1 MSEHFLI
8 VSAASSENEDD
19 HLMGEP
25 ALASAPPPAPAQQ
38 QRALPP
44 PPPLQLVAPPPQLLL
59 PAAWRSSLPAEQH
72 EWVSRALFVADRAGR
87 PVLSPELQL
96 WHHPPG
102 PRLVYSQQPSFPDAF
117 FQRPFFL
124 WAPYKMWTYHLK
136 CPNCAHKLTGGG
148 LYKTVRRVLD
158 LDGWYY
164 MGTEYLECSSCTKKC
179 ASWSE
184 SIRSQLDLDHQ
195 LLFPAVLTYR
205 LSCDRKVLAQ
215 MKGRTLGNSASRLH
229 SFLVEQHTAEWMRR
243 SIHYLNTCRRLEVV
257 GVQMPP
263 LQPPP
268 QMVRV
273 PSSSWLL
280 STFVLESFTRI
291 EELKAK
297 VTSTFG
303 SILKMGS
310 TKKVTKKL
318 AGAEAGTALCMS
330 SVGNELGQVL
340 MSVLTAAEGYG
351 LRDMARGLQERYQLA
366 GMEPPQVLYVDRDC
380 CRRDGGTCATAA
392 LFPAWP
398 HLAVRLDTWHFMR
411 RLAAGVTS
419 ASHPLYPEFMRRL
432 SSCIFEWDAEDL
444 SLLETALQ
452 ADGSR
457 RTPSSKEMGRHC
469 RRRTRGAQ
477 ETERLLGEVV
487 EVFKGATDTKNVPLL
502 ERRRVEQI
510 LETQRHHIPCIQDPA
525 GVPLYT
531 RTGQLT
537 RGGVSLPVYRCARG
551 STSLH
556 SFHLHLHRFIPGS
569 SARGSF
575 FHMFLL
581 EGLTRWNEDRG
592 KAAAGAEGAGTSCY
606 SGQEQHTLHQL
617 TQHFFQSTLVE
628 SYVKPLQY
636 TGELI
641 GISYLYNQTGKVL
654 QPLPE
659 DPDELDDS
667 EEESTTYN
675 RLRLQ
680 KEQAEAARRGESLR
694 LRAPSQ
700 NKCSSC
706 EMTKT
711 MNQTDLERAVTKWKA
726 SPVSYRTPKGGG
738 RARTASKPL
747 GSALA
752 AFVSGRRSLSAVEMQ
767 AKIQKLVVP
776 KPAFPASL
784 GSALPSKPSE
794 EPSDEELI
802 RAVVDMEEYV
812 QAPLSFHPP
821 PATPSSAPQK
831 GAGVSAVLGEPTDE
845 ELLEATQEQDHA
857 LRPPAVV
864 QTAPAPSSLP
874 PPAATASP
882 GAAAPGQDELPG
894 QPSSLLRHLLPVSWR
909 AALTVEQ
916 QQWIGRMLFTR
927 DQWGR
932 PSLITDLNLWWNP
945 PQSRP
950 IYHQP
955 PASPDPFFACRLFL
969 WMPHWI
975 WRLQLTCPQPS
986 CTGSMV
992 KAGLYRTIRRVLDID
1007 GWYLMATEYLEC
1019 RRCKKK
1025 VGGWSQGLIRQLA
1038 PTYSCQFPAVLTY
1051 KLSCDQRV
1059 VTQLKSRT
1067 LGNSATQLV
1076 RGQFPPPPIMPT
1088 LPSPIWLLT
1097 VYGYDIMTRL
1107 DEYKVT
1113 KKLAG
1118 TASDTAAWV
1127 TNVGNEYGQVL
1138 ISVLTCSEGA
1148 EGLSSMAAGLMR
1160 RYRLAGVP
1168 PPQLIYVDR
1177 DCCNRDGVSK
1187 TAALFQEWGQ
1197 LVVRLDIWHL
1207 MRRFA
1212 AGVTTESHELYP
1224 AFMRQLSLCIFEV
1237 DPGDARRL
1245 TEAKRSQLEGKR
1257 GMVGLTDAEVIQKI
1271 TREEWR
1277 LHCRRRTR
1285 GAEDTAL
1292 LLQDLHQTF
1301 GGTAGR
1307 DNRDIPLLDPLRI
1320 QDIWST
1326 QRPHLS
1332 CIQDPPGVQLYTQT
1346 GRLTK
1351 GGVILPVYR
1360 CARGSTSL
1368 ESFHLHLNRF
1378 IPGTQASAK
1387 HFQVRES
1394 GHLKHALNQK
1404 SQRVLGRQ
1412 LVKDFT
1418 KPAEYTGELI
1428 GVEFLYRQ
1436 TGKVLEDVSLDP
1448 DIPDE
1453 AAAIQSLEEVDEG
1466 IEEDVEDPTVFQPD
1480 IPSTSTAARSG
1491 DPADAHRSEPSGPA
1505 APHQPDPPEAPEA
1518 PAQQSSSDSEEEIQG
1533 PDGQPGYQHVLT
1545 LAKALLEA
1553 RSLQGLSDKRVDELM
1568 VLWQRLPEPDRQT
1581 PGEAA
1586 EGAVQDSEGE
1596 EHLLSWEGESPTLS
1610 SRAELGPCNMAQRQP
1625 PGRGHLQPA
1634 LPSPPRGHAVRRD
1647 HEDSVVPHPH
1657 GLRGH

>member
-1 MSEHFLI
+1 MEHPVFRRAPNGTLLLKATAEA
-8 VSAASSENEDD
+8 STLAPRRAAGQALYRAKKPEEVDAEAWAHVSSEGGSTANATLVLSRWKVQFGQYQGKIFHWLLENDV
-19 HLMGEP
+19 GY
-25 ALASAPPPAPAQQ
+25 AIN
-38 QRALPP
+38 
-44 PPPLQLVAPPPQLLL
+44 LVASHQKEREKTGSQSPLMANKDAFTRYSSAYPDFLEAVRFHRAFEEARAKSLL
-59 PAAWRSSLPAEQH
+59 PGQEGQALVGFGDFKFETLDSLYKSVDPKQIRFVNYLRRKIPTPGTQMENAIRYTK
-72 EWVSRALFVADRAGR
+72 SRDR
-87 PVLSPELQL
+87 
-96 WHHPPG
+96 
-102 PRLVYSQQPSFPDAF
+102 
-117 FQRPFFL
+117 QRP
-124 WAPYKMWTYHLK
+124 
-136 CPNCAHKLTGGG
+136 
-148 LYKTVRRVLD
+148 
-158 LDGWYY
+158 
-164 MGTEYLECSSCTKKC
+164 
-179 ASWSE
+179 
-184 SIRSQLDLDHQ
+184 
-195 LLFPAVLTYR
+195 
-205 LSCDRKVLAQ
+205 
-215 MKGRTLGNSASRLH
+215 
-229 SFLVEQHTAEWMRR
+229 
-243 SIHYLNTCRRLEVV
+243 
-257 GVQMPP
+257 
-263 LQPPP
+263 
-268 QMVRV
+268 
-273 PSSSWLL
+273 
-280 STFVLESFTRI
+280 
-291 EELKAK
+291 
-297 VTSTFG
+297 
-303 SILKMGS
+303 
-310 TKKVTKKL
+310 
-318 AGAEAGTALCMS
+318 
-330 SVGNELGQVL
+330 
-340 MSVLTAAEGYG
+340 
-351 LRDMARGLQERYQLA
+351 
-366 GMEPPQVLYVDRDC
+366 
-380 CRRDGGTCATAA
+380 
-392 LFPAWP
+392 
-398 HLAVRLDTWHFMR
+398 
-411 RLAAGVTS
+411 
-419 ASHPLYPEFMRRL
+419 
-432 SSCIFEWDAEDL
+432 
-444 SLLETALQ
+444 
-452 ADGSR
+452 
-457 RTPSSKEMGRHC
+457 
-469 RRRTRGAQ
+469 
-477 ETERLLGEVV
+477 
-487 EVFKGATDTKNVPLL
+487 
-502 ERRRVEQI
+502 
-510 LETQRHHIPCIQDPA
+510 
-525 GVPLYT
+525 
-531 RTGQLT
+531 
-537 RGGVSLPVYRCARG
+537 
-551 STSLH
+551 
-556 SFHLHLHRFIPGS
+556 
-569 SARGSF
+569 
-575 FHMFLL
+575 
-581 EGLTRWNEDRG
+581 
-592 KAAAGAEGAGTSCY
+592 AAAA
-606 SGQEQHTLHQL
+606 
-617 TQHFFQSTLVE
+617 
-628 SYVKPLQY
+628 
-636 TGELI
+636 
-641 GISYLYNQTGKVL
+641 
-654 QPLPE
+654 
-659 DPDELDDS
+659 
-667 EEESTTYN
+667 
-675 RLRLQ
+675 
-680 KEQAEAARRGESLR
+680 
-694 LRAPSQ
+694 
-700 NKCSSC
+700 
-706 EMTKT
+706 
-711 MNQTDLERAVTKWKA
+711 
-726 SPVSYRTPKGGG
+726 

-767 AKIQKLVVP
+767 AKIKKLVVP

-784 GSALPSKPSE
+784 RSALPSKPSE

-802 RAVVDMEEYV
+802 RAVVDMEESSDV

-821 PATPSSAPQK
+821 PATRSSAPQK

-845 ELLEATQEQDHA
+845 EVLEATQEQDRA

-864 QTAPAPSSLP
+864 QPAPAPSSLP

-882 GAAAPGQDELPG
+882 GAAARGQEELLAPAFL
-894 QPSSLLRHLLPVSWR
+894 PPPPRELLPVSWR
-909 AALTVEQ
+909 AALTVDQ
-916 QQWIGRMLFTR
+916 QQWIGRVLFTR

-932 PSLITDLNLWWNP
+932 PSLIPDLSLWWNP

-969 WMPHWI
+969 WMPHRI

-1025 VGGWSQGLIRQLA
+1025 VGGWSQGIIRQLA
-1038 PTYSCQFPAVLTY
+1038 PTYSCLFPAVLTY
-1051 KLSCDQRV
+1051 KLSCDHRV

-1067 LGNSATQLV
+1067 LGNSATQLCNTLREQHSDAWMRRAIQYLGVCEQFLALCSV

-1107 DEYKVT
+1107 DEYKARITSTFGSILKIDSTKKVT

-1197 LVVRLDIWHL
+1197 LVVKLDIWHL

-1237 DPGDARRL
+1237 DSGDARRL
-1245 TEAKRSQLEGKR
+1245 TEAKRSQLEGKH
-1257 GMVGLTDAEVIQKI
+1257 GMVGLTDAEVIQRI

-1285 GAEDTAL
+1285 GAEETAL
-1292 LLQDLHQTF
+1292 LIQDLLQTF

-1307 DNRDIPLLDPLRI
+1307 DNLDIPLLDALRI

-1332 CIQDPPGVQLYTQT
+1332 CIQDPPGMQLYTQT

-1368 ESFHLHLNRF
+1368 ESFHLHRF

-1387 HFQVRES
+1387 HFQAFLIDGLVRWNEDRAAAASGEVEPLHSYS
-1394 GHLKHALNQK
+1394 GHLKHVLNQK

-1480 IPSTSTAARSG
+1480 IPSTGTAARSG
-1491 DPADAHRSEPSGPA
+1491 DPADAPRSEPSGPA

-1518 PAQQSSSDSEEEIQG
+1518 PAQQSSSDSEEEMQG
-1533 PDGQPGYQHVLT
+1533 PDGQPGYQHVLK

-1568 VLWQRLPEPDRQT
+1568 ALWQRLPEPDRRRVVYPPRHRERQLKGRFKTAKGKNTSCPGKESLQRCLLGLNSGPATWPSASRLVEAICSQLCRLHPAATRFGGIMRTRWFLILTDYVAIREAVLASPRLMAQT
-1581 PGEAA
+1581 DIQLFELNQRTLSQWFSRRQKERGVSVLLQGAGVVPAVDVAVQPLPPAKGLSFVQVGQGQPFRYNIPEVPGPSGVGLSASSGHTPPPPPPLRTLLPAVPLMAAAPPPPLRLLLPAGPLMAAQPPPLHVPKTTAYRKRKAA
-1586 EGAVQDSEGE
+1586 EAD
-1596 EHLLSWEGESPTLS
+1596 
-1610 SRAELGPCNMAQRQP
+1610 AA
-1625 PGRGHLQPA
+1625 RGG
-1634 LPSPPRGHAVRRD
+1634 PSPWSKARRQTGQYTCSKCGQAKRIDTGHTRIAGVSYCAAAGGKTVEEWREEMKKLKRD
-1647 HEDSVVPHPH
+1647 PAGGE
-1657 GLRGH
+1657 